1 MIKIKLLPLQRCIFE
16 IYIPLP
22 SQIETKLDVVYSKS
36 GERLKDDLGI
46 AVGVVGFLGLVYASN
61 HFIII
66 KSLLID
72 FVGL

>member
-1 MIKIKLLPLQRCIFE
+1 M
-16 IYIPLP
+16 YIPLP

-66 KSLLID
+66 FKSLLID